1 MSTETIDP
9 RLCPLCG
16 SANACVLASGDGDG
30 DVQHCWCFTEHI
42 PAGALERV
50 PTSARERACICGRC
64 LQQLRKSPDAVILSA
79 SPLRLAR
86 RDALL
91 KPRG

>member
-1 MSTETIDP
+1 MSTEVIDP
-9 RLCPLCG
+9 KLCPLCG
-16 SANACVLASGDGDG
+16 NANACIIASGDGDA
-30 DVQHCWCFTEHI
+30 DVQRCWCFREHI

-50 PTSARERACICGRC
+50 PTSARDRACICVRC
-64 LQQLRKSPDAVILSA
+64 LQQLRKSPDAVILGA

-86 RDALL
+86 LNALL